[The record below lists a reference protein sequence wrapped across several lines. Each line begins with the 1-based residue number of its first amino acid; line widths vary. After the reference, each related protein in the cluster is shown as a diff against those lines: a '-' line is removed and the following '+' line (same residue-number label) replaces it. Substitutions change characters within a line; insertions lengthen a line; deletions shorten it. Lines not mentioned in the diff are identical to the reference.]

1 MFCSLSISRFVSR
14 KTITSS
20 SLLSRS
26 FRFLLSVDSPPHI
39 PLLRPSSNTLIPSSS
54 FSRRIWDSC
63 SGGGGGGGG
72 DDYDHIRS
80 DVNCPRCSAQMH
92 VIFSNRP
99 LSLTAREPGIYQA
112 VNFCSQC
119 KTAFYFRPFK
129 LSPLQ
134 GSFIEL
140 GKVKGTDDDHDDD
153 DDDQK
158 SFPRNW
164 KIQGLRSDEDGED
177 ADEEEDETNG
187 GDKEKQSVIKLPTPK
202 EICQGLDEFV
212 IGQEKAKKVLS
223 VAVYNHYK
231 RIYHASR
238 KKGSASESYN
248 IDMED
253 DNIDHVEL
261 DKSNVLLLGPTGSGK
276 TLLAKTLAR
285 IVNVPFAIADAT
297 SLTQASYVGEDVE
310 SILYKLYVEAGCNV
324 EEAQRGIVYI
334 DEVDKMTM
342 KSHSSNGGRDVSGEG
357 VQQSLLKLLE
367 GTVVSVPIPEKG
379 LRRDPRGDSI
389 QMDTKDILFICGGA
403 FIDLEKTVSERQH
416 DASIGFGASVR
427 TNMSTSGLSSAA
439 VTSSLLESLQSE
451 DLVAYGLIPEF
462 VGRLPI
468 LVSLSALNEDQL
480 VQVLTEPK
488 SALGKQY
495 KKLFRMNNVQLQFTE
510 GATRLIARKAM
521 SKNTGARGLRSILES
536 ILTEAMFEVPDSIT
550 EGSQSIKAVLVDEE
564 AVGSVGSPGC
574 GAKILKGDNVLQQF
588 VEEAESK
595 EKSKED
601 EAKRAQSM

>member
-1 MFCSLSISRFVSR
+1 MLCSSLSISRLLSR
-14 KTITSS
+14 KT
-20 SLLSRS
+20 SLVSRS
-26 FRFLLSVDSPPHI
+26 FRLILSADTLPRI
-39 PLLRPSSNTLIPSSS
+39 PLQRPSSNTLTPFFS
-54 FSRRIWDSC
+54 SRRIYDS
-63 SGGGGGGGG
+63 SGGGG
-72 DDYDHIRS
+72 DDYEYIRS
-80 DVNCPRCSAQMH
+80 DVNCPRCSAQML
-92 VIFSNRP
+92 VVFSNRP

-112 VNFCSQC
+112 VNFCPQC

-140 GKVKGTDDDHDDD
+140 GKVKKGTDDDDDET
-153 DDDQK
+153 

-164 KIQGLRSDEDGED
+164 KIQGLKNEDDDDDDGGE
-177 ADEEEDETNG
+177 
-187 GDKEKQSVIKLPTPK
+187 QPVMKLPTPK
-202 EICQGLDEFV
+202 EICLGLDQFV
-212 IGQEKAKKVLS
+212 IGQDKAKKVLS

-231 RIYHASR
+231 RIYHAS
-238 KKGSASESYN
+238 KLKGSGSESVN
-248 IDMED
+248 LGMEED
-253 DNIDHVEL
+253 DDDSIDQVEL

-297 SLTQASYVGEDVE
+297 SLTQASCFHLSLTDLGYVGEDVE

-334 DEVDKMTM
+334 DEVDKMSM

-427 TNMSTSGLSSAA
+427 TNMNTSGFSSAA

-480 VQVLTEPK
+480 VQVLTEPR

-495 KKLFRMNNVQLQFTE
+495 KKLFRMNNVQLHFTE

-536 ILTEAMFEVPDSIT
+536 ILTEAMFEVPDSKT

-574 GAKILKGDNVLQQF
+574 GAKILKGDDVPQQYF
-588 VEEAESK
+588 EETESNEKRKEAET
-595 EKSKED
+595 
-601 EAKRAQSM
+601 KRAQSL